1 MKLYKPTL
9 FDSLLFALFV
19 YLVLGAFGH
28 GQGLPKGALGLSGTV
43 YAPEGEDIA
52 GTVVV
57 ACFVQGEDCDEA
69 KSQTVEI
76 TQSGSSAPFNFASL
90 GRDTYMLFAT
100 KDVNGNGTHF
110 EDGDFY
116 ALYGADGNVT
126 PPAPGIE
133 LRLTVLGASPS
144 SSTTTTPTDE
154 TQLNTVTGI
163 VLDTQGRPIEGAK
176 VWIEPALTTGLVEVR
191 TGADGRYTA
200 TSLIDVPY
208 YAKAWTEVQ
217 YNGQDFCLRL
227 GMPNPSD
234 YDSFVPVHGTE
245 RNFQWQLTGVIE
257 DLKEYDEYFGGMV
270 RVMSKGYYTD
280 SADAIEFTFTPT
292 GPRIDGSTGETI
304 VRELDLQAEAT
315 DLYDIP
321 VAPYKVTAVL
331 IGNDGS
337 RSPLMIGPDIFD
349 NEHAEM
355 EIDWSSDGTCGN
367 GSGVDWN
374 YIWLD
379 DPNE

>member
-9 FDSLLFALFV
+9 FDSLVFALLI
-19 YLVLGAFGH
+19 YLVLGAFSH

-43 YAPEGEDIA
+43 YAPMGEDIA

-57 ACFVQGEDCDEA
+57 ACYVQGEDCDEA
-69 KSQTVEI
+69 KSQFLEI
-76 TQSGSSAPFNFASL
+76 TESGGSASFNFASL
-90 GRDTYMLFAT
+90 GRETYMLFAS
-100 KDVNGNGTHF
+100 KDVNANGTHF

-116 ALYGADGNVT
+116 ALYGTDGNIT
-126 PPAPGIE
+126 PPAPGLE
-133 LRLTVLGASPS
+133 LNLTVLGAAPS
-144 SSTTTTPTDE
+144 GTTPTAE
-154 TQLNTVTGI
+154 TQLGTVTGI
-163 VLDTQGRPIEGAK
+163 VLDTRGQPITDAK

-191 TGADGRYTA
+191 TGADGRYST

-208 YAKAWTEVQ
+208 YAKAWTRVQ

-227 GMPNPSD
+227 GMPGASD
-234 YDSFVPVHGTE
+234 YDSFVPTHGAE

-257 DLKEYDEYFGGMV
+257 DLKEYDEFFGGMV
-270 RVMSKGYYTD
+270 RVMSAGYYMD
-280 SADAIEFTFTPT
+280 YADAIEFTFTPT

-304 VRELDLQAEAT
+304 VRELDLQADSS

-321 VAPYKVTAVL
+321 VAPYRVTAVL

-337 RSPLMIGPDIFD
+337 RTPLMIGPDIFD
-349 NEHAEM
+349 NEHSEM
-355 EIDWSSDGTCGN
+355 AIDWSSDGTCGN
-367 GSGVDWN
+367 GNGVDWN

>member
-1 MKLYKPTL
+1 MKIYKPSL
-9 FDSLLFALFV
+9 FDALVVLFFV
-19 YLVLGAFGH
+19 YMLVGILGQ

-43 YAPEGEDIA
+43 YAPAGEDIA

-57 ACFVQGEDCDEA
+57 ACYVEGEDCEEA
-69 KSQTVEI
+69 KSQFIEI
-76 TQSGSSAPFNFASL
+76 TESGESAAFNFTGL
-90 GRDTYMLFAT
+90 GRETYMLFAT
-100 KDVNGNGTHF
+100 KDVNANNTHF
-110 EDGDFY
+110 ENGDFY
-116 ALYGADGNVT
+116 ALYGTDGNVT
-126 PPAPGIE
+126 PPAPGLE
-133 LRLTVLGASPS
+133 LRLTVLGAAP
-144 SSTTTTPTDE
+144 STTTPSSE

-191 TGADGRYTA
+191 TGANGRYSA

-208 YAKAWTEVQ
+208 YAKAWTQVQ

-227 GMPNPSD
+227 GMPNASD
-234 YDSFVPVHGTE
+234 YDSFVPTHGTE

-257 DLKEYDEYFGGMV
+257 DLKEYDEFFGGMV
-270 RVMSKGYYTD
+270 RVMSTGYYMD

-292 GPRIDGSTGETI
+292 GPRIDGSAGETI
-304 VRELDLQAEAT
+304 VRELDLQTESS

-321 VAPYKVTAVL
+321 VAPYRVTAVL

-337 RSPLMIGPDIFD
+337 RAPLMIGPDIFD
-349 NEHAEM
+349 NEHPEM
-355 EIDWSSDGTCGN
+355 SIDWASDGTCSNGN
-367 GSGVDWN
+367 GVDWN

-379 DPNE
+379 DPTE